1 MASPS
6 NMSPWP
12 GVTEPLSFPAPDPL
26 MLQPENITDSELIL
40 RRLREQIASGTQEP
54 DVLLGAIAVA
64 AQAMTD
70 ATGAALGMRRD
81 GTVACVGRSGE
92 TSPALGVRL
101 SENSGISGE
110 CLRNGRSQR
119 CDDTET
125 DSRVDAEVCR
135 HLGLRSVAAVP
146 IRSRLDT
153 VGILEVFSTS
163 AYAFTEEHL
172 NHLSSLAELAHIAS
186 STPTANPQTI
196 ESISPAFEPIERP
209 DLPVLSSQW
218 TRTEDSRKYIWRYL
232 AGAGATVVVGL
243 LLVASWR
250 MWTELK
256 SRNATP
262 SSPVQS
268 AVMTPSKAETLPPAT
283 SNLPSKPTP
292 EQIGST
298 QSTKKGPQKSGA
310 LVSAANIESEP
321 DDGLIRNIPTDS
333 PTVVKTNNST
343 NANKPAE
350 ADLSAGA
357 PPQVS
362 MVTASDDSL
371 RSILSPSASLPQLE
385 RQRSVGVTPLV
396 LERKVMP
403 TYPHQALIIRREG
416 PVVMHAFVNDKG
428 EVSQL
433 KVLSGDP
440 ILGRAAMDA
449 VRQWRYHPAVL
460 NGKPTASET
469 DITLNF
475 RLP

>member
-1 MASPS
+1 
-6 NMSPWP
+6 MSPWP

-26 MLQPENITDSELIL
+26 MLHPENITDSELIL
-40 RRLREQIASGTQEP
+40 TRLREQIAAGTQEP

-70 ATGAALGMRRD
+70 ATGAALGMRCD

-92 TSPALGVRL
+92 TAPALGARL

-146 IRSRLDT
+146 IRSRLET

-172 NHLSSLAELAHIAS
+172 NQLSSLAELADIAS
-186 STPTANPQTI
+186 STATANPQTI
-196 ESISPAFEPIERP
+196 ENDSLAFEPIERP
-209 DLPVLSSQW
+209 DLPVLNSPWARS
-218 TRTEDSRKYIWRYL
+218 EDSRKYIWRYL
-232 AGAGATVVVGL
+232 AGAGAAIVVGL

-256 SRNATP
+256 SRNAAQ
-262 SSPVQS
+262 SSAVQS
-268 AVMTPSKAETLPPAT
+268 PAVTPSKAETLPPVT
-283 SNLPSKPTP
+283 SDLPSKPTP
-292 EQIGST
+292 EQIGSAR
-298 QSTKKGPQKSGA
+298 SGTKSPQKSEGV
-310 LVSAANIESEP
+310 VSAANIESEP

-333 PTVVKTNNST
+333 PAIVKTNSSG
-343 NANKPAE
+343 NANKSAE
-350 ADLSAGA
+350 ADSASST

-362 MVTASDDSL
+362 MVTTNDDPL
-371 RSILSPSASLPQLE
+371 RGILPPSASLPQLE
-385 RQRSVGVTPLV
+385 RQRSLGATPLV

-403 TYPHQALIIRREG
+403 AYPHQALVIRREG
-416 PVVMHAFVNDKG
+416 AVVMHAFVNDKG
-428 EVSQL
+428 EVSQVKL
-433 KVLSGDP
+433 VSGDP
-440 ILGRAAMDA
+440 MLGRAAIDA
-449 VRQWRYHPAVL
+449 VRQWHYRPAVL
-460 NGKPTASET
+460 NGKPTSSET

-475 RLP
+475 KLP